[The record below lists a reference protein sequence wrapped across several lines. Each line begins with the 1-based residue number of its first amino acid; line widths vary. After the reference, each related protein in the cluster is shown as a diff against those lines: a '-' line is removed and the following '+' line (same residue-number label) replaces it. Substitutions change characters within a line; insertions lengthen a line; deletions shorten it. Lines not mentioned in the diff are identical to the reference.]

1 MRESSQC
8 CPKLKISKNHPLE
21 AASYPVWFVPRI
33 GSLWVKAQFIIHVP
47 CPASPPFS
55 WVLHISSI
63 WALVM
68 VSLGSP
74 KLPVGKGIE
83 QPLSAIQGFRT

>member
-1 MRESSQC
+1 MLPQA
-8 CPKLKISKNHPLE
+8 KISKNHPLE
-21 AASYPVWFVPRI
+21 AASYPVWFMPHV

-47 CPASPPFS
+47 CSASLPFS
-55 WVLHISSI
+55 WVLHISRI
-63 WALVM
+63 WALEM

-74 KLPVGKGIE
+74 MLQVGKGIE